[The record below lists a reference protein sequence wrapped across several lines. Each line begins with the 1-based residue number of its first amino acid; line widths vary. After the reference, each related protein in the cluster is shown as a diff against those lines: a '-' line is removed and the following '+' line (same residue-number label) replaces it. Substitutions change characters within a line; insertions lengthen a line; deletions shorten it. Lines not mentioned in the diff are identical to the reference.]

1 MKKYPKTAK
10 ILYYVN
16 WWWGCGGLFLGV
28 WWCVGCRVW

>member
-16 WWWGCGGLFLGV
+16 WLVVVVIGLGV
-28 WWCVGCRVW
+28 GNWWVIRG